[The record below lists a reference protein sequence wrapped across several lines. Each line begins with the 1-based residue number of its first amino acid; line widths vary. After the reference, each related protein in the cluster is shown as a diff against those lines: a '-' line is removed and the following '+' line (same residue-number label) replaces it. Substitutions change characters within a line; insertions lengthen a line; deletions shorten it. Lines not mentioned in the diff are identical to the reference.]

1 MVQPNELKSG
11 FPIEI
16 PGNKKIPATRVW
28 ELLWATYKG
37 NLEVVRNFISEEP
50 NLAYAQYNY
59 MPPIHLAVREGHL
72 ELVSYLLSLGAYDP
86 SYRNYR
92 FRDSLEVIAE
102 DSGYVPIAEELS
114 DYAKESSRQQFEGDY
129 GRIHFPRSEDGQHFE
144 DAVDQNDLAIVE
156 SILKQHPEFAKD
168 ETYFWGEGILMMP
181 AKEAQYGMI
190 DLLISYG
197 ATVPS
202 ILKWTQAYYFEQY
215 DGAAYMLKNG
225 MSPNVMN
232 CHHVTILHD
241 MAQKGDIAKLQLLLQ
256 FGANIEA
263 IDEEYKS
270 TPLGLAARWGQ
281 VEAVNYLLDH
291 GADPGKG
298 GRSWSTPLAWSKKKG
313 HDTIVEILEK
323 AGASQ

>member
-11 FPIEI
+11 FPFEI
-16 PGNKKIPATRVW
+16 PGNKKIPATKVW
-28 ELLWATYKG
+28 DMLFATYEG
-37 NLEVVRNFISEEP
+37 NLAAVRRLISEEP
-50 NLAYAQYNY
+50 NLAYVRYNY
-59 MPPIHLAVREGHL
+59 MPPIHLAVREGHH

-86 SYRNYR
+86 SYRSYP
-92 FRDSLEVIAE
+92 FLDSLETIAE
-102 DSGYVPIAEELS
+102 DAGYVQIAEELS
-114 DYAKESSRQQFEGDY
+114 NYDIESSSQISGGEN
-129 GRIHFPRSEDGQHFE
+129 GRLHFPRSRDEQDFE
-144 DAVDQNDLAIVE
+144 DAVNQNDLAIVE
-156 SILKQHPEFAKD
+156 KILKQHPDFAKD

-202 ILKWTQAYYFEQY
+202 ILKWTQAYYFNQY

-256 FGANIEA
+256 YGADIEA
-263 IDEEYKS
+263 IDDEYQS

-281 VEAVNYLLDH
+281 AEAVHYLLEH
-291 GADPGKG
+291 GADPFNG
-298 GRSWSTPLAWSKKKG
+298 GRSWSTPLSWSKKKG
-313 HDTIVEILEK
+313 HDTIVEILEN
-323 AGASQ
+323 AGAT